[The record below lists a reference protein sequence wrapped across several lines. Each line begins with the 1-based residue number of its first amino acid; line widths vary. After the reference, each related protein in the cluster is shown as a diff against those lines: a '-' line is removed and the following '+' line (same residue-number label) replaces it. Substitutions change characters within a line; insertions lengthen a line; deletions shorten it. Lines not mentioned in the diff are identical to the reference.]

1 MTNTKKSTDLQ
12 EWKWIHKEL
21 SDQIDREFTL
31 LGQRMTWL
39 MIGNSF
45 LLSGFILTLNN
56 LDNLGEYLVIGYIL
70 LIGIIIIGVTVCIF
84 TIQTMRAALEVVQ
97 HRKKSRQICEKCILG
112 FYVYADIKEKILS
125 IKGDNQDLEI
135 TVPRN
140 KLTSISGNLNYKLL
154 PLVVLLFWI
163 VILNLFVCIVL
174 PNYLPLLIFKAEII
188 VISLRLL
195 IPYSLSEFKE
205 LSQLINSKKI
215 SEKNR

>member
-84 TIQTMRAALEVVQ
+84 TIQTMRAALEVQ
-97 HRKKSRQICEKCILG
+97 
-112 FYVYADIKEKILS
+112 
-125 IKGDNQDLEI
+125 
-135 TVPRN
+135 
-140 KLTSISGNLNYKLL
+140 LL
-154 PLVVLLFWI
+154 PLL
-163 VILNLFVCIVL
+163 
-174 PNYLPLLIFKAEII
+174 
-188 VISLRLL
+188 
-195 IPYSLSEFKE
+195 
-205 LSQLINSKKI
+205 
-215 SEKNR
+215 